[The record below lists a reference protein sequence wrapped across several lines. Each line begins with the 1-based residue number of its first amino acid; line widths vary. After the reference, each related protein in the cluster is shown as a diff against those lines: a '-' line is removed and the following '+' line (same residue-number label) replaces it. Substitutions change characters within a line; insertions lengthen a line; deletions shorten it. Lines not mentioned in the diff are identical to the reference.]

1 MDQQQHPALAPGRVA
16 VVTGAASGIGLA
28 AAQRFAA
35 LGMRVCLADVD
46 EAALEGAAASL
57 ASATGRPGDVLAVV
71 TDVGRR
77 EEVERLRERAYATF
91 GEVGLLMNNAGREGG
106 GGLFG
111 NPERWRAILDAN
123 LWGVV
128 NGIQAFAPAMV
139 DQRTPC
145 AIVNTG
151 SKQGITTP
159 PGDTAYNVSKA
170 GVKVATEA
178 LAHELRDIEGCRVT
192 AHLLIPGFTFTGF
205 TRVRVA
211 EKPSGAWTPSRW
223 STSSCRRWRGATST
237 CSAPTT
243 ILPGTWMSGASGG
256 RRTTSS
262 ATGRRSR
269 AGTPT
274 TRRRSPRSWPPPR
287 PRYQPSV
294 PGSPLKGPTS
304 SRVIQPP

>member
-1 MDQQQHPALAPGRVA
+1 MEQQHPALAPGRVA

-28 AAQRFAA
+28 AAERFAA

-46 EAALEGAAASL
+46 EAALDAAAASL
-57 ASATGRPGDVLAVV
+57 ASATGRPGDVLAVA

-77 EEVERLRERAYATF
+77 EEVERLKDRVYAAF

-111 NPERWRAILDAN
+111 SPERWRAIIEAN

-128 NGIQAFAPAMV
+128 NGIQAFAPAMI

-145 AIVNTG
+145 AIVSTG

-178 LAHELRDIEGCRVT
+178 LAHELRGVEGCRVT

-211 EKPSGAWTPSRW
+211 EKPPGAWTTEQVIDFLLPAMARGDFYVLCPDNDTTRAMDERRIRWAADDILENRPALSRW
-223 STSSCRRWRGATST
+223 HPDHKEAF
-237 CSAPTT
+237 AAF
-243 ILPGTWMSGASGG
+243 MAS
-256 RRTTSS
+256 
-262 ATGRRSR
+262 
-269 AGTPT
+269 
-274 TRRRSPRSWPPPR
+274 
-287 PRYQPSV
+287 
-294 PGSPLKGPTS
+294 
-304 SRVIQPP
+304 